1 VKRRA
6 PKKKPAARAPA
17 ARPVTVRDFVASK
30 RAGDKLVLVTAY
42 DVMFAR
48 LVDESGVDAILV
60 GDSVGN
66 VFAGL
71 DSTLPVTLDQMIY
84 HGRAVRR
91 GVSRALLIIDM
102 PFLTYQVTAED
113 ALRNC
118 GRVMQETEAEA
129 VKLEGAGETVVR
141 AVRAVTGAGI
151 PVMGHLGFTPQSVHA
166 LGGARVQGREQ
177 AAADRLVE
185 DARRLEDAGA
195 FSIVLEL
202 LPADVAAAVTE
213 AVSVPTIGIG
223 AGAKCDGQ
231 VLVLPDLL
239 GLNDRFAPKFLKK
252 YANLADDVR
261 GAVSRFGDEVRRG
274 KYPDAGHS
282 F

>member
-1 VKRRA
+1 VKRRG
-6 PKKKPAARAPA
+6 PKKKPAPRATPARK
-17 ARPVTVRDFVASK
+17 VTVRDFLQS
-30 RAGDKLVLVTAY
+30 RRSGDKLVLVTAY
-42 DVMFAR
+42 DAMFAR
-48 LVDESGVDAILV
+48 LVDESGVDGVLV

-66 VFAGL
+66 VVAGL
-71 DSTLPVTLDQMIY
+71 GSTLPVTLDQMIY

-141 AVRAVTGAGI
+141 AVRAVTAAGV

-166 LGGARVQGREQ
+166 LGGFRVQGREQ

-195 FSIVLEL
+195 FAIVLEL
-202 LPADVAAAVTE
+202 LPAEVAAAVTE

-252 YANLADDVR
+252 YANLADEVR
-261 GAVSRFGDEVRRG
+261 GAVSRFGDDVRRG